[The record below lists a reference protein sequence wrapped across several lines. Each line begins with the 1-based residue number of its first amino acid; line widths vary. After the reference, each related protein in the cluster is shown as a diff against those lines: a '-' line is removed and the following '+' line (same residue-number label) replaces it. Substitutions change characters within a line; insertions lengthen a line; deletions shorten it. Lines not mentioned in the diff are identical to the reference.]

1 VGPTCKSK
9 GERKG
14 MGERHARRMSWVGGG
29 KKIGCESERARE
41 RGQCEAGAGGGTFGV
56 DADTALLIE

>member
-1 VGPTCKSK
+1 V
-9 GERKG
+9 
-14 MGERHARRMSWVGGG
+14 AG
-29 KKIGCESERARE
+29 KKLAARANGPRE